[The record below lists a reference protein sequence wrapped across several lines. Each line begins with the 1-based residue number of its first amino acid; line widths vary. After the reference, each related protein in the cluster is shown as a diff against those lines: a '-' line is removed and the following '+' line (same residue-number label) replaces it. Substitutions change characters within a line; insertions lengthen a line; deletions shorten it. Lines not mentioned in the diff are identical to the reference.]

1 MAEHQPKRIAV
12 AVQGGGAHGAFSW
25 GALDRLL
32 ESVSQGKLIITAL
45 SGTSAG
51 GFNATLC
58 AYALG
63 ADADQASHAQRAKKL
78 LEEYWLA
85 DAADSPFS
93 AYSVTAKMWHETL
106 GTWNIDNSPASLLA
120 SVSNQVWSPAFYMQY
135 DWLAQVL
142 GNRIN
147 FETLQGQSN
156 PPDLY
161 IAATNITAGRRD
173 IFAKSAVTLEVLK
186 ASASIPQVFLPARY
200 DKSYYWDGGFMGNP
214 AITPLITHSS
224 DVVIIQLNPF
234 ARDEPPITAMEIN
247 NRVNEITFNSS
258 LVHEINAIA
267 AVNNLI
273 DYFESLAKENDTA
286 KEAMKLLPVNRI
298 NLHRITNEGF
308 MRTLGYASKA
318 VVVKEFLTEL
328 YKEGR
333 KAADA
338 WLAESYSSLADA
350 APDNPVIPDKPGKTK
365 TGFPAEVLDALL
377 SRQNIIR

>member
-1 MAEHQPKRIAV
+1 MAEHHPKRIAV

-25 GALDRLL
+25 GALDGLL
-32 ESVSQGKLIITAL
+32 EYVKQGKLIITAL

-58 AYALG
+58 AFALG
-63 ADADQASHAQRAKKL
+63 AGDDQASRAQDARNL

-85 DAADSPFS
+85 DAADSRFS
-93 AYSVTAKMWHETL
+93 AYSQTAKIWHDTL

-120 SVSNQVWSPAFYMQY
+120 SVNNQFWSPVFYMQY

-142 GNRIN
+142 GDKID
-147 FETLQGQSN
+147 FEILRRQSN

-173 IFAKSAVTLEVLK
+173 VFAKSAVTLEVLK

-200 DKSYYWDGGFMGNP
+200 HRNYYWDGGFMGNP
-214 AITPLITHSS
+214 ALSPLITHSS
-224 DVVIIQLNPF
+224 DLVIIQLNPF
-234 ARDEPPITAMEIN
+234 SRDEPPVTAMEIN
-247 NRVNEITFNSS
+247 NIVNEITFNSS
-258 LVHEINAIA
+258 LIHEINAIV

-273 DYFESLAKENDTA
+273 DYFKNLAKESDIA

-298 NLHRITNEGF
+298 NLHRITNEGY

-318 VVVKEFLTEL
+318 VIVKKFLEEL
-328 YKEGR
+328 YAEGR
-333 KAADA
+333 KAADS
-338 WLAESYSSLADA
+338 WLTESYSSLGESM
-350 APDNPVIPDKPGKTK
+350 PPHPVIPDNPEAVK

-377 SRQNIIR
+377 SRQHIIR